1 MTSKTGSVRMSA
13 DDRRVLVVKIAL
25 EEFAKGGLHGT
36 STESI
41 AKRVG
46 VSQPYLFRLFV
57 NKQTLFLAAGDL
69 CFDRICAVFDQVSA
83 GLSGAEARTAMAQ
96 AYTDLIAGQPEVLL
110 MQLQLYVASQD
121 PDIRV
126 RVRACW
132 ERLEQLVRIRTGFG
146 QDEIAEFLS
155 KGMLCNVIAA
165 LDLPTERYYPHI

>member
-1 MTSKTGSVRMSA
+1 MSA
-13 DDRRVLVVKIAL
+13 EDRRVVVVRVAL

-46 VSQPYLFRLFV
+46 VSQPYLFRLFA
-57 NKQTLFLAAGDL
+57 NKKTLFLAAGDL
-69 CFDRICAVFDQVSA
+69 CFERIGTVFEAAAD
-83 GLSGAEARTAMAQ
+83 LSGVDARNAMAQ
-96 AYTDLIAGQPEVLL
+96 AYGDLISSQPEVLL

-121 PDIRV
+121 PDVRV

-132 ERLEQLVRIRTGFG
+132 DHLDETVRILTGLG
-146 QDEIAEFLS
+146 PDEVADFLS

-165 LDLPTERYYPHI
+165 LDLPQERYYPHF